1 MSVALQDQRQQY
13 EAKHDL
19 AAGADVSKITAVP
32 ALQDGLLWSLAGLA
46 SASQSHALAVAALQD
61 ELSDS
66 DRHRIKLQTTRDA
79 LWPHYLRVQL
89 NASAALLA
97 PDVDTPLS
105 DADLREREALLD
117 RTFPLTRTDFM
128 RESYE
133 KLWTLFGEV
142 VRVCTSHALLKP
154 LKLAKG
160 LAAALKVYGADLES
174 WQADQREDRDAQAAL
189 VDARA
194 ALARASTT
202 HERLVLACLTAE
214 SREDQ
219 LGRYI
224 RTKDAAY
231 AARRR
236 ADKPVAD
243 EPDPDDLITQPIA
256 EG

>member
-19 AAGADVSKITAVP
+19 AAGAAVSKITAIP
-32 ALQDGLLWSLAGLA
+32 ALQDALLWSLASLGA
-46 SASQSHALAVAALQD
+46 ATQRHALAVAALQD

-79 LWPHYLRVQL
+79 LWPHHLRVQL
-89 NASAALLA
+89 NATAALLA
-97 PDVDTPLS
+97 PDVDEPLS
-105 DADLREREALLD
+105 DADLREREALLA
-117 RTFPLTRTDFM
+117 RTFSLTRTEFM

-133 KLWTLFGEV
+133 KLWTTFTEI
-142 VRVCTSHALLKP
+142 VRVSATNPLLKP

-160 LAAALKVYGADLES
+160 LDGVLKMYGADLES

-194 ALARASTT
+194 ALALATLT
-202 HERLVLACLTAE
+202 HERLVLTCLTPE
-214 SREDQ
+214 SREAE

-224 RTKDAAY
+224 RTKDPAYSARSAAN
-231 AARRR
+231 
-236 ADKPVAD
+236 KPVEE
-243 EPDPDDLITQPIA
+243 EPAPDDLITQPIA